1 MTHTVRPPLWTPTGR
16 GPDRVTLTLQTMH
29 GQKVHGLIWGGATT
43 YTVCDLLVQPGD
55 KMLPRER
62 KVTCKKCLRTL
73 DREGA

>member
-1 MTHTVRPPLWTPTGR
+1 
-16 GPDRVTLTLQTMH
+16 LQTMH